1 MKKRLPTT
9 LLSDGQTEEKIHFEA
24 DTDTHKL
31 FLSARG
37 KKNAVTCISR
47 KSMLLFNKMY
57 HSTLCLILIFLM
69 KYIISLLK
77 IL

>member
-24 DTDTHKL
+24 DTDTKL

-37 KKNAVTCISR
+37 EKNAVPCVSR

-57 HSTLCLILIFLM
+57 HSTLCLILIFSM